1 MPAEI
6 ALAAVLI
13 PLLLTPGLLF
23 YYDVTPKLLALLFL
37 CAAALVLSLRR
48 APRFVRRLPWILV
61 MQAVALALATAF
73 STHVALSFS
82 GGAWRRFGAV
92 GQAAA
97 LVFVLLAYPYL
108 GEISTLARAVVAS
121 GGASAIY
128 SLFQYLGVDPLLP
141 AASYHAG
148 VGEFLIVRPP
158 GTLGHADYLATYLLF
173 VVFAA
178 VYVARRDRVRG
189 WRVAGAC
196 VGGLCL
202 LGLVMSGTRA
212 GLLGLVAG
220 GVWMWVR
227 EPELR
232 RKKVVWFSAIVSVT
246 GIVIGSGFVQSNFG
260 RPLRARLHWIRED
273 PAGGARLLLWRD
285 SMQMAAVRPLSGYGP
300 DTFGAA
306 FPQFQSVELA
316 RAYPDFYHE
325 SPHNV
330 FLDLETEQ
338 GLFGLAAFVA
348 LVVFGLNAA
357 WKAATPEAK
366 FGGAAFVAMLVSL
379 QFSAFT
385 LATAFFFYLA
395 VGIAGAGE
403 ARIEA
408 ARVPWRVGAV
418 VLAAVFV
425 WFGIRLALSDGFAA
439 GMQAAIARRDWQG
452 AIRDDESA
460 QRWAPPAVSYDLYYA
475 RAMARES
482 AAARSNLVS
491 AELGREAYEAAV
503 RACGGPEER
512 QNALYNLAMF
522 YASQNDTVDTE
533 RSLRAAIE
541 AAPNWFKPHWTLAR
555 LLALQ
560 GRLELARQQALIAL
574 DLDGGHHAEVSETLQ
589 PIIAQAN

>member
-1 MPAEI
+1 MPAGI

-128 SLFQYLGVDPLLP
+128 SIFQYFGVDPLLP

-148 VGEFLIVRPP
+148 MGEFLIVRPP

>member
-1 MPAEI
+1 MPAVI

-23 YYDVTPKLLALLFL
+23 YYDVTPKLLALLFF
-37 CAAALVLSLRR
+37 CAAALILSLRR

-61 MQAVALALATAF
+61 MQAVALALATAY
-73 STHVALSFS
+73 STHAALSFS
-82 GGAWRRFGAV
+82 GGTWRRFGAV
-92 GQAAA
+92 GQAAV

-108 GEISTLARAVVAS
+108 REISTLARAVVAS
-121 GGASAIY
+121 GGAIAVYAI
-128 SLFQYLGVDPLLP
+128 SQYFGFDPFLP

-148 VGEFLIVRPP
+148 IAEFTIVRPP

-189 WRVAGAC
+189 WRGGGVC

-212 GLLGLVAG
+212 GLLGLAAG

-232 RKKVVWFSAIVSVT
+232 RKKVLQFCAVVSVT
-246 GIVIGSGFVQSNFG
+246 GIVIGSGFAHTNLG
-260 RPLRARLHWIRED
+260 RPLLARLHWIRED

-285 SMQMAAVRPLSGYGP
+285 SLRMAAVRPLSGYGP
-300 DTFGAA
+300 DAFGSE

-325 SPHNV
+325 SAHNV
-330 FLDLETEQ
+330 FLDFETEQ
-338 GLFGLAAFVA
+338 GLFGLAGFVA
-348 LVVFGLNAA
+348 LVVFGLSAA

-385 LATAFFFYLA
+385 LATAFFLYLA
-395 VGIAGAGE
+395 VGIAAAGE
-403 ARIEA
+403 AQTEA
-408 ARVPWRVGAV
+408 ARLPWRVVALT
-418 VLAAVFV
+418 LAAVFV

-439 GMQAAIARRDWQG
+439 RMQAAVERRDWQA
-452 AIRDDESA
+452 AIRDNELA
-460 QRWAPPAVSYDLYYA
+460 RWWAMPAVTYDLYYA

-482 AAARSNLVS
+482 AAARSNLLS
-491 AELGREAYEAAV
+491 AELGRVAYEAAV
-503 RACGGPEER
+503 RACGGAEER

-522 YASQNDTVDTE
+522 YASQNDTADTE
-533 RSLRAAIE
+533 RSLRAAAE

-560 GRLELARQQALIAL
+560 GRRELARQQALIAM
-574 DLDGGHHAEVSETLQ
+574 DLDAGHDAEVSETLK
-589 PIIAQAN
+589 PIIAQPN

>member
-1 MPAEI
+1 MPAVI

-37 CAAALVLSLRR
+37 CAAALALSLRR
-48 APRFVRRLPWILV
+48 APRFARRLPWILA

-82 GGAWRRFGAV
+82 GGTWRRFGAV
-92 GQAAA
+92 AQLAL
-97 LVFVLLAYPYL
+97 LVFVLLAYPHL
-108 GEISTLARAVVAS
+108 RDISMLTRATVAS
-121 GGASAIY
+121 GSVIALYAI
-128 SLFQYLGVDPLLP
+128 LQYLGVDPLLP

-148 VGEFLIVRPP
+148 IGEFTIVRPP

-173 VVFAA
+173 VVFAS
-178 VYVARRDRVRG
+178 VYVARWDRGRV
-189 WRVAGAC
+189 WRVAGVC

-212 GLLGLVAG
+212 GLLGLLAG
-220 GVWMWVR
+220 VVWMGVR

-232 RKKVVWFSAIVSVT
+232 RKKVLRLCAVVSVT
-246 GIVIGSGFVQSNFG
+246 VIVLGSGFAHTNFG
-260 RPLRARLHWIRED
+260 RPLLARLHWIRED

-285 SMQMAAVRPLSGYGP
+285 SLRMAAVRPLSGYGP
-300 DTFGAA
+300 DAFGSE

-325 SPHNV
+325 SAHNV

-338 GLFGLAAFVA
+338 GLFGLAAFAA
-348 LVVFGLNAA
+348 LVVFGFSAA
-357 WKAATPEAK
+357 WKAAAPEAK

-385 LATAFFFYLA
+385 LTAAFFLYLA
-395 VGIAGAGE
+395 VGIAAVGE
-403 ARIEA
+403 AQTEP
-408 ARVPWRVGAV
+408 ARLPWRVAAV
-418 VLAAVFV
+418 ALAAVFV
-425 WFGIRLALSDGFAA
+425 WFGVRLALSDGFAA
-439 GMQAAIARRDWQG
+439 RMRAAIEWHDAAAAIHDNELAR
-452 AIRDDESA
+452 
-460 QRWAPPAVSYDLYYA
+460 RWAPPAVTYDLYYA

-482 AAARSNLVS
+482 AAARSNLLS

-503 RACGGPEER
+503 RACGAAEER

-522 YASQNDTVDTE
+522 YASQNDPADTE

-541 AAPNWFKPHWTLAR
+541 TAPNWFKPHWTLAR
-555 LLALQ
+555 LLAMQ
-560 GRLELARQQALIAL
+560 GRQELARQQALIAI
-574 DLDGGHHAEVSETLQ
+574 DLDGGHDAEVSQTLQ
-589 PIIAQAN
+589 EIVAKGN

>member
-1 MPAEI
+1 MPAVI

-23 YYDVTPKLLALLFL
+23 YYDVTPKLLAVLFL

-48 APRFVRRLPWILV
+48 APRLRGRLPWILV
-61 MQAVALALATAF
+61 MQAAALALATAF

-92 GQAAA
+92 GQAAV

-108 GEISTLARAVVAS
+108 REISTLARAVVAS
-121 GGASAIY
+121 GGVIALY
-128 SLFQYLGVDPLLP
+128 SIAQYFGFDPLLP

-148 VGEFLIVRPP
+148 AGEFTIVRPP
-158 GTLGHADYLATYLLF
+158 GTLGHADYLASYLLF

-178 VYVARRDRVRG
+178 VYAARRDRVRG
-189 WRVAGAC
+189 WRVAGVC

-212 GLLGLVAG
+212 GLLGLAAG
-220 GVWMWVR
+220 GVWMGLR

-232 RKKVVWFSAIVSVT
+232 RKNVLQFCAIVSVT
-246 GIVIGSGFVQSNFG
+246 GIAISSGFVQSNLG

-285 SMQMAAVRPLSGYGP
+285 SLRMAAARPLSGYGP
-300 DTFGAA
+300 DTFGSE

-325 SPHNV
+325 SAHNV

-338 GLFGLAAFVA
+338 GLFGLAGFVA
-348 LVVFGLNAA
+348 LVVFGLSAA

-385 LATAFFFYLA
+385 LATAFFLYLA
-395 VGIAGAGE
+395 AGIAAAGE
-403 ARIEA
+403 AQTEE
-408 ARVPWRVGAV
+408 ARVGWRVGAV
-418 VLAAVFV
+418 ALAAVFA
-425 WFGIRLALSDGFAA
+425 WFGVRLAISDGFAA
-439 GMQAAIARRDWQG
+439 RMQAAIARRDWQG
-452 AIRDDESA
+452 AIRDDELA
-460 QRWAPPAVSYDLYYA
+460 RRWAPPAVSYDLYYA

-482 AAARSNLVS
+482 ASARSNLLS
-491 AELGREAYEAAV
+491 AQLGREAYEAAV
-503 RACGGPEER
+503 RACGAAEQR

-522 YASQNDTVDTE
+522 YASQNDTADTE
-533 RSLRAAIE
+533 RSLKAAIE

-560 GRLELARQQALIAL
+560 GRNELARQEALIAM
-574 DLDGGHHAEVSETLQ
+574 DLDGGHDAEVSQTLEK
-589 PIIAQAN
+589 IIAQAN